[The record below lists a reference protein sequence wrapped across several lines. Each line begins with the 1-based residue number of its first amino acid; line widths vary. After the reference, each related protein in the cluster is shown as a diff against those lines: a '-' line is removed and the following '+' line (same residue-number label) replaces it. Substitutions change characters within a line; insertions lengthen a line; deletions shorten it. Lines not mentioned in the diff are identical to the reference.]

1 MKTLFSNP
9 VVVAHPKTKQVI
21 TLFSKMDKEGIERNY
36 GRVRIDSVTPSI
48 VDGFVS
54 AKKRTAFVTL
64 DEDALILLEGHI
76 KDNRPYPIEGKI
88 VVKETLEPQ
97 FTGHT
102 PKINPSTG
110 ETIEVNGYQVYR
122 TTEFTSDMDA
132 QDVRIN
138 SNSVEEHELKLNA
151 KSQLIESDEVI

>member
-1 MKTLFSNP
+1 MKSLNNQT
-9 VVVAHPKTKQVI
+9 VVEHPETGNAITNFTKV
-21 TLFSKMDKEGIERNY
+21 DKQGIEQNY
-36 GRVRIDSVTPSI
+36 GRVLIQSSSLSLNN
-48 VDGFVS
+48 GFVS
-54 AKKRTAFVTL
+54 QKKRTAFVTL
-64 DEDALILLEGHI
+64 DSDALELLGSQI
-76 KDNRPYPIEGKI
+76 KAGEAYPMQGKI

-97 FTGHT
+97 FTGHS

-122 TTEFTSDMDA
+122 STEFTSDMDA

-151 KSQLIESDEVI
+151 KSQLIEADEVI